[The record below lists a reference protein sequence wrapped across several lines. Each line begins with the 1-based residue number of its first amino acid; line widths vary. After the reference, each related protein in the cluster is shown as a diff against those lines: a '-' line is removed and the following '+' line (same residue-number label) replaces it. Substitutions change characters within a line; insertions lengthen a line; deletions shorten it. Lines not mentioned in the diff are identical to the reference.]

1 MCAGAAAASAHPLLA
16 GTAPQSGLVAPSS
29 PDAIVVGLSEPA
41 VAGGSSIALDG
52 PHGRGRLGAL
62 GAARGARTPTASVR
76 ERLPSAVYAVRWRA
90 FGADGHGVSG
100 SFEFGVAGPD
110 GAPPPRVEALG

>member
-1 MCAGAAAASAHPLLA
+1 MCAGAAAASAHSLLA
-16 GTAPQSGLVAPSS
+16 GTSPQSGLVAPSS

-41 VAGGSSIALDG
+41 VAGGSSIAMDG
-52 PHGRGRLGAL
+52 PHGRVRLGAL
-62 GAARGARTPTASVR
+62 RAVRGAKTLTAAVP
-76 ERLPSAVYAVRWRA
+76 EKLPSAVYTVRWRA

-110 GAPPPRVEALG
+110 GAP